1 MSFTFDYFMEHRKGI
16 LISPQSTPS
25 IIATSL
31 PNLNLG
37 KVDNRGYEIALG
49 WKDRIGKE
57 FNYYVDANVSFA
69 RNKII
74 FKDEVPK
81 LYDYMNETGGPTG
94 RHTGVY
100 KYIRLYQYS
109 DFIKDANGELI
120 LNPELPQPYQRVYPG
135 DAMYQ
140 DLNGDN
146 IVDGNDKCVTGYSNR
161 PEYTFGLNMGFN
173 WKGFSLSMQWTGAT
187 NVDKQ
192 YEIDYRIPF
201 TNAGKR
207 GLLTYFYDGCWTP
220 ENQLGAKYPRAA
232 ETSESWNSE
241 LSTLWIEDAS
251 YLRLKSLNIGYTISG
266 KEFLK
271 KIGIN
276 SLGITFSGY
285 NLLTFTPLKY
295 IDPEGVTNNSG
306 TYPLVKV
313 YSFGLNLNF

>member
-1 MSFTFDYFMEHRKGI
+1 MNNH
-16 LISPQSTPS
+16 
-25 IIATSL
+25 
-31 PNLNLG
+31 
-37 KVDNRGYEIALG
+37 GYEIALG
-49 WKDRIGKE
+49 WKDKIGKD
-57 FNYYVDANVSFA
+57 FNYHADATVSFA

-81 LYDYMNETGGPTG
+81 LYDYMNETGGSTK
-94 RHTGVY
+94 RHTGSY

-109 DFIKDANGELI
+109 DFTKDANGELI
-120 LNPELPQPYQRVYPG
+120 LDPKLPQPYQRVYPG

-146 IVDGNDKCVTGYSNR
+146 IVDENDKCITGYPNR

-173 WKGFSLSMQWTGAT
+173 WKGINLSMQWTGAT
-187 NVDKQ
+187 NVNKE
-192 YEIDYRIPF
+192 YEVDYRIPF
-201 TNAGKR
+201 TNASQR

-220 ENQLGAKYPRAA
+220 ENQLEAKYPRAS

-241 LSTLWIEDAS
+241 LSTLWIKDSS
-251 YLRLKSLNIGYTISG
+251 YLRLKSINIGYTISG
-266 KEFLK
+266 KEFLR

-276 SLGITFSGY
+276 SLSITFSGY

-295 IDPEGVTNNSG
+295 IDPEGLTTNSG
-306 TYPLVKV
+306 AYPLIKI